1 MVSLF
6 DAAIGH
12 LPFFMASLRQSCNAI
27 TRDNAHG
34 ARGGE
39 QLLASRTAADR
50 TLQSEWMRKGAPH
63 MYLISLAAVLVLLA
77 ACSSPAA
84 TPGASVQP
92 QTVAPV
98 ATVEATLAPD
108 APCKD
113 CWPLT
118 GKPLKLASADKRALL
133 VKIDNVPLA
142 RPHYGLT
149 QADMIFEILVEG
161 FATRLAV
168 VFHSQDPQTI
178 GNIRSARLA
187 DRSLTPMVRGAL
199 VYSGTSAY
207 EMPLIQGDAANGKY
221 VALWADYTSGYSRVT
236 FRPGPYNMFTS
247 AAAMRQ
253 AIAAHGA
260 DPPQQIP
267 PWGFLAAADHVSTI
281 AGMTGG
287 VAATE
292 LTIPYR
298 EDISL
303 VKYHYDAETR
313 TYARFQNN
321 AGKAVRDVD
330 AVNSQPIAAANVA
343 IIHTEVWEVP
353 QTVDPAGSHA
363 HDMRLTGTGAATIF
377 RDGLRQEATWSRA
390 SDTDPFIFKNAAGER
405 ILLSPGQT

>member
-1 MVSLF
+1 
-6 DAAIGH
+6 
-12 LPFFMASLRQSCNAI
+12 
-27 TRDNAHG
+27 
-34 ARGGE
+34 
-39 QLLASRTAADR
+39 
-50 TLQSEWMRKGAPH
+50 MRKGAPH
-63 MYLISLAAVLVLLA
+63 ILSFALVAVLLA
-77 ACSSPAA
+77 ACSSPVA
-84 TPGASVQP
+84 TPGTST
-92 QTVAPV
+92 QTQSSAPV
-98 ATVEATLAPD
+98 PTVEPTLAPD
-108 APCKD
+108 APCRD

-118 GKPLKLASADKRALL
+118 GKPLKLAAADKRALL

-149 QADMIFEILVEG
+149 QADMVFEILVEG

-221 VALWADYTSGYSRVT
+221 VDLSADYTSGYYRVT

-260 DPPQQIP
+260 DTPQQIP
-267 PWGFLAAADHVSTI
+267 SWGFLAATDHAATI
-281 AGMTGG
+281 AGMAGG
-287 VAATE
+287 VAATDI
-292 LTIPYR
+292 TIPYR

-303 VKYHYDAETR
+303 VKYHYDAQTR

-321 AGKAVRDVD
+321 AGKSVRDVD
-330 AVNSQPIAAANVA
+330 AVNNQPIAAANIA
-343 IIHTEVWEVP
+343 IIHTEIWEVP
-353 QTVDPAGSHA
+353 QIVDAAGSYA
-363 HDMRLTGTGAATIF
+363 HDMRLTGTGSATIF
-377 RDGLRQEATWSRA
+377 RDGLRQEATWTRA
-390 SDTDPFIFKNAAGER
+390 SDTEPFVFKNAAGEK
-405 ILLSPGQT
+405 ILLDQGQTWVHVVPNDWEIPST

>member
-1 MVSLF
+1 
-6 DAAIGH
+6 
-12 LPFFMASLRQSCNAI
+12 MA
-27 TRDNAHG
+27 
-34 ARGGE
+34 
-39 QLLASRTAADR
+39 
-50 TLQSEWMRKGAPH
+50 KGAAH
-63 MYLISLAAVLVLLA
+63 THWFALLAVLVLLVG
-77 ACSSPAA
+77 CSTPSA
-84 TPGASVQP
+84 TPGASTQRATAVP
-92 QTVAPV
+92 
-98 ATVEATLAPD
+98 TVEPTLAPD
-108 APCKD
+108 APCRD

-118 GKPLKLASADKRALL
+118 GKPLKLGSADRRALL

-149 QADMIFEILVEG
+149 QADMVFEILVEG

-221 VALWADYTSGYSRVT
+221 VDLSADYTSGYYRVT

-260 DPPQQIP
+260 DTPQQIP
-267 PWGFLAAADHVSTI
+267 AWGFLAAIDHVATI
-281 AGMTGG
+281 AGMAGA
-287 VAATE
+287 VSATE

-303 VKYHYDAETR
+303 VKYQYDPQTK

-321 AGKAVRDVD
+321 AGKAVRDID

-343 IIHTEVWEVP
+343 IIHTEIWEVP
-353 QTVDPAGSHA
+353 QIVDAAGSYA

-390 SDTDPFIFKNAAGER
+390 TDTDAFVFKNTAGER
-405 ILLSPGQT
+405 ILLDQGQTWVHVVPNDWEIPSS

>member
-1 MVSLF
+1 
-6 DAAIGH
+6 
-12 LPFFMASLRQSCNAI
+12 
-27 TRDNAHG
+27 
-34 ARGGE
+34 
-39 QLLASRTAADR
+39 
-50 TLQSEWMRKGAPH
+50 MRKGAPRTR
-63 MYLISLAAVLVLLA
+63 SLALVAVLVLLA

-84 TPGASVQP
+84 TPSGSTSPDSSTA
-92 QTVAPV
+92 AP
-98 ATVEATLAPD
+98 TVEPTLSPD
-108 APCKD
+108 APCRD
-113 CWPLT
+113 CWPLN
-118 GKPLKLASADKRALL
+118 GKPLKLAAVDKRALL

-142 RPHYGLT
+142 RPHYGIT
-149 QADMIFEILVEG
+149 QADMVFEILVEG

-207 EMPLIQGDAANGKY
+207 EMPLIQGDAANGNY
-221 VALWADYTSGYSRVT
+221 VDLSADYTSGYYRVT

-260 DPPQQIP
+260 DTPQQIP
-267 PWGFLAAADHVSTI
+267 SWGFLAAMDHVPTI
-281 AGMTGG
+281 AGMAGA

-303 VKYHYDAETR
+303 VKYQYDPQTR

-330 AVNSQPIAAANVA
+330 AVNNQPIAAANVA
-343 IIHTEVWEVP
+343 IIHTEIWEVP
-353 QTVDPAGSHA
+353 EIVDAAGSHA

-390 SDTDPFIFKNAAGER
+390 SNTDPFIFKNAAGQR
-405 ILLSPGQT
+405 ILLDQGQTWVHVVPNDWETPSS